1 MKKTVWI
8 QGMLLAAVMSSALQA
23 MAQTKP
29 AMKDDLFEGT
39 QIFEKNASNV
49 TEITMDPNTL
59 GMVGGHAHNMLLN
72 VVRTYE
78 YDQPGMY
85 KIEDVDVFRK
95 KVSTGDWFCS
105 VHSRDLKHNES
116 TDICNKRRTDDIEEK
131 AIISVEPKEL
141 TFIHTI
147 RKRNPGEDGGYGELM
162 SFPGSYSLAM
172 LNPELMELKMHLPGM
187 HLPDLSD
194 MNLNVN
200 VDRNEINAIKAMPK
214 IKIDNVKIESDMKEA
229 DKQLKEAQK
238 QFDKLQK
245 QDAPGPPDA
254 TIMPDDQKSK

>member
-1 MKKTVWI
+1 MKKTVWV
-8 QGMLLAAVMSSALQA
+8 QGILLAAVMASAVQG
-23 MAQTKP
+23 MAQAKP
-29 AMKDDLFEGT
+29 AVKDDLFDGT

-49 TEITMDPNTL
+49 TEITMDPNAL

-72 VVRTYE
+72 VVRSYE

-85 KIEDVDVFRK
+85 KMEDVDVFRK

-162 SFPGSYSLAM
+162 SFPGAYSLAM
-172 LNPELMELKMHLPGM
+172 LDPDMMVLRM
-187 HLPDLSD
+187 HLPDMAD
-194 MNLNVN
+194 VQVK
-200 VDRNEINAIKAMPK
+200 VDAAIAAMPK
-214 IKIDNVKIESDMKEA
+214 IKIDKIEIDKQIQKA
-229 DKQLKEAQK
+229 QKQLKTM
-238 QFDKLQK
+238 KL
-245 QDAPGPPDA
+245 PDIQINPDVQGSPD
-254 TIMPDDQKSK
+254 TVNSDDQKSK

>member
-1 MKKTVWI
+1 MKKTVWV
-8 QGMLLAAVMSSALQA
+8 QGMLLAAVMSSALQGI
-23 MAQTKP
+23 AQTKP
-29 AMKDDLFEGT
+29 AVKDDLFEGT
-39 QIFEKNASNV
+39 QIFEKGASNV
-49 TEITMDPNTL
+49 TEITMDPNAL

-85 KIEDVDVFRK
+85 KMEDVDVFRK

-162 SFPGSYSLAM
+162 SFPSAYSLAM
-172 LNPELMELKMHLPGM
+172 VEPDLMRLKMHLPNM
-187 HLPDLSD
+187 AD
-194 MNLNVN
+194 MNLNMN
-200 VDRNEINAIKAMPK
+200 GMYAIKAMPM
-214 IKIDNVKIESDMKEA
+214 IKIDNARIESDMKEA
-229 DKQLKEAQK
+229 DKQMKEAQK

-245 QDAPGPPDA
+245 QDAPAPPDA
-254 TIMPDDQKSK
+254 TITPDDQKPQP

>member
-1 MKKTVWI
+1 MKKTVWV
-8 QGMLLAAVMSSALQA
+8 QGILLAAVMASAVQG
-23 MAQTKP
+23 MAQAKP
-29 AMKDDLFEGT
+29 AVKDDLFDGT

-49 TEITMDPNTL
+49 TEITMDPNAL

-72 VVRTYE
+72 VVRSYE

-85 KIEDVDVFRK
+85 KMEDVDVFRK

-147 RKRNPGEDGGYGELM
+147 RKRNPGEDGGYGELL
-162 SFPGSYSLAM
+162 SFPGAYSLAM
-172 LNPELMELKMHLPGM
+172 LDPDMMVLRM
-187 HLPDLSD
+187 HLPDMAD
-194 MNLNVN
+194 VQVK
-200 VDRNEINAIKAMPK
+200 VDAAIAAMPK
-214 IKIDNVKIESDMKEA
+214 IKIDKIEIDKQIQKA
-229 DKQLKEAQK
+229 QKQLKTM
-238 QFDKLQK
+238 KL
-245 QDAPGPPDA
+245 PDIQINPDVQGSPD
-254 TIMPDDQKSK
+254 TVNSDDQKSK

>member
-1 MKKTVWI
+1 MKKTVWV
-8 QGMLLAAVMSSALQA
+8 QGILLAAVMASAVQG
-23 MAQTKP
+23 MAQAKP
-29 AMKDDLFEGT
+29 AVKDDLFDGT

-49 TEITMDPNTL
+49 TEITMDPNAL

-72 VVRTYE
+72 VVRSYE

-85 KIEDVDVFRK
+85 KMEDVDVFRK

-147 RKRNPGEDGGYGELM
+147 RKRNPGEDGGEGAYMGY
-162 SFPGSYSLAM
+162 PGSYSLAM
-172 LNPELMELKMHLPGM
+172 LNPELMTLKMHLPELKMHLPDM
-187 HLPDLSD
+187 AD
-194 MNLNVN
+194 MNVNVN
-200 VDRNEINAIKAMPK
+200 VDMDEVNAIKTMPK
-214 IKIDNVKIESDMKEA
+214 IKIDKLEL
-229 DKQLKEAQK
+229 DKQMKEAQK

-245 QDAPGPPDA
+245 QDAPAPPDA
-254 TIMPDDQKSK
+254 TITPDDQKPKP